1 MLQSMGSQRVEHDW
15 VTEQRKQTL
24 TEKGNTFFFPTLQIS
39 VSGQQNGMKIIL
51 SQRITARIEWE
62 HVIKAFIM
70 EPDAVQVL
78 VKSEILKK
86 E

>member
-15 VTEQRKQTL
+15 VTEQRQQTL
-24 TEKGNTFFFPTLQIS
+24 TEKRNTFFFPTLQIS

>member
-1 MLQSMGSQRVEHDW
+1 MLQSVGSQRVEHDW
-15 VTEQRKQTL
+15 MTEQQKQTL
-24 TEKGNTFFFPTLQIS
+24 TEPGNFFFFPTLQLS
-39 VSGQQNGMKIIL
+39 VSGQQNGMKMIL
-51 SQRITARIEWE
+51 SGRITARIEWE